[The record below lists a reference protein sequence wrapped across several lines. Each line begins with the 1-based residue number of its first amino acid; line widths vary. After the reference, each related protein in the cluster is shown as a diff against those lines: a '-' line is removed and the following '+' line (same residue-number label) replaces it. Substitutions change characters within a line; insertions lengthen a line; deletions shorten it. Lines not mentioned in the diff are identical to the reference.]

1 MATSMRGGAPG
12 GVSQLATLS
21 PVEELD
27 AGGVYTAYVFGSPS
41 SPQARVVRDR

>member
-21 PVEELD
+21 PVELD